1 MNKGRFIRIF
11 LKLPLAVP
19 YIVCYFLTSQHDV
32 VKKDL
37 LRWAELRLPGKPANW
52 WTFAQLVI
60 LNTNF
65 RKQFCYRIGGIRHL
79 LGLFLPAKL
88 SDILE
93 ANHKIEGGLV
103 IVHMDGVGINS
114 AVSIGKN
121 CTILQMVTIGW
132 NKDGAP
138 QIGDNVMIG
147 AGAILV
153 GNIRIGN
160 NVKIGAGAIVV
171 EDVPD
176 DCTVVGPK
184 AKIIQRNNI

>member
-1 MNKGRFIRIF
+1 M
-11 LKLPLAVP
+11 
-19 YIVCYFLTSQHDV
+19 
-32 VKKDL
+32 
-37 LRWAELRLPGKPANW
+37 
-52 WTFAQLVI
+52 
-60 LNTNF
+60 
-65 RKQFCYRIGGIRHL
+65 

-93 ANHKIEGGLV
+93 ANRKIEGGLV

-114 AVSIGKN
+114 AVSIGRN
-121 CTILQMVTIGW
+121 CTIVQMVTIGW

-176 DCTVVGPK
+176 DCTVVGQK
-184 AKIIQRNNI
+184 AKVIQH